1 MRDGCDSGSG
11 RAALHCV
18 KLIDCGDAGRPGYMR
33 EQELAWAIGGCCAR
47 APCQACGASF
57 AWRRLCPLSSGAVV
71 ALSTCHLRFAHAA
84 ANLYREGYLSVM
96 KLRFSRG
103 DCGGARWMQ
112 TNSSK
117 QVAES
122 VERAVG
128 RDRHVWLLAG
138 GGDTIVVGAYVG
150 MHGLGVG
157 VAGVDGREMDLGVG
171 GDGVGAGRRWCA
183 VVTIGGW
190 MDQSMG
196 LIACQR
202 GASRLSPPLAD
213 AGWLAGLWLYAKARI
228 NTNTPVGARA

>member
-122 VERAVG
+122 VGRAVG
-128 RDRHVWLLAG
+128 RDRHVWLLGEEA
-138 GGDTIVVGAYVG
+138 TQSTWQRAVVG

-157 VAGVDGREMDLGVG
+157 VADAVSEPFVLGV
-171 GDGVGAGRRWCA
+171 AG
-183 VVTIGGW
+183 T
-190 MDQSMG
+190 SFLG
-196 LIACQR
+196 LV
-202 GASRLSPPLAD
+202 
-213 AGWLAGLWLYAKARI
+213 AGEAR
-228 NTNTPVGARA
+228 

>member
-57 AWRRLCPLSSGAVV
+57 AWRRLCPWSSGAVV

-117 QVAES
+117 QQAGC
-122 VERAVG
+122 RVG
-128 RDRHVWLLAG
+128 R
-138 GGDTIVVGAYVG
+138 TC
-150 MHGLGVG
+150 
-157 VAGVDGREMDLGVG
+157 GREGSPRLASRGRRRHNRRGSVLMWVCTGWAWESRLLMEGRWIWVLVVMELGRG
-171 GDGVGAGRRWCA
+171 GDGVRW
-183 VVTIGGW
+183 
-190 MDQSMG
+190 
-196 LIACQR
+196 
-202 GASRLSPPLAD
+202 
-213 AGWLAGLWLYAKARI
+213 
-228 NTNTPVGARA
+228 